1 MEIHGY
7 KGRKGFSALCKCA
20 WGKGEMGSWKSA
32 SLGIKLGGSSGQAR
46 MSLLAEN
53 LGD

>member
-1 MEIHGY
+1 MDIKEG
-7 KGRKGFSALCKCA
+7 KVFQPCVNVPGA
-20 WGKGEMGSWKSA
+20 KGEMGSWKSA